1 MNKEHKTGTLHMAT
15 RVTIDTQQ
23 RTEGSI
29 IDINIKLQ
37 QSALPQLRQQGRTKP
52 AQAGGGNRA
61 EVSNK

>member
-1 MNKEHKTGTLHMAT
+1 MAT

-23 RTEGSI
+23 STKGSL